1 MMTPKE
7 IAEQIVKT
15 LDGKMAHDLKLLRTT
30 DVTVLADY
38 FVICTATS
46 TTQIKTLAD
55 EVEAVMEAK
64 GEAKLH
70 REGYRSGGWVLIDFG
85 CVVVHIFMEYAPR
98 MKIRALARPPAMRP
112 MIIAISRL
120 SQRSVRSFPERIN
133 FIPRPVKRP

>member
-7 IAEQIVKT
+7 IAEQIVRT

-64 GEAKLH
+64 GENKLH
-70 REGYRSGGWVLIDFG
+70 REGHGSSWVLIDFG
-85 CVVVHIFMEYAPR
+85 CVVVHIFMEEARQFYNLERLWADAEEIDLTELLAP
-98 MKIRALARPPAMRP
+98 
-112 MIIAISRL
+112 
-120 SQRSVRSFPERIN
+120 EG
-133 FIPRPVKRP
+133 

>member
-1 MMTPKE
+1 MTMMTPKE
-7 IAEQIVKT
+7 MAEQIVRT

-64 GEAKLH
+64 GENKLH

-85 CVVVHIFMEYAPR
+85 CVVVHIFMEEARQFYNLERLWADAEE
-98 MKIRALARPPAMRP
+98 IDLSAL
-112 MIIAISRL
+112 L
-120 SQRSVRSFPERIN
+120 GPER
-133 FIPRPVKRP
+133 

>member
-7 IAEQIVKT
+7 IAELAVKT

-55 EVEAVMEAK
+55 EVEAVLEAH
-64 GEAKLH
+64 GETKLH
-70 REGYRSGGWVLIDFG
+70 REGYRSGGWVLLDFG
-85 CVVVHIFMEYAPR
+85 CVVVHIFMDEARKFYNLERLWADAEE
-98 MKIRALARPPAMRP
+98 IDISALLGPGD
-112 MIIAISRL
+112 
-120 SQRSVRSFPERIN
+120 
-133 FIPRPVKRP
+133 

>member
-15 LDGKMAHDLKLLRTT
+15 LDGKKAHDLKLLRTT

-55 EVEAVMEAK
+55 EVEAVMESK
-64 GEAKLH
+64 GETKLH

-85 CVVVHIFMEYAPR
+85 CVVVHIFMEEARQFYNLERLWADAEEIDIAP
-98 MKIRALARPPAMRP
+98 L
-112 MIIAISRL
+112 L
-120 SQRSVRSFPERIN
+120 EQN
-133 FIPRPVKRP
+133 

>member
-1 MMTPKE
+1 MKFLPKGEKTNMMTPKE
-7 IAEQIVKT
+7 IAELIVKT

-55 EVEAVMEAK
+55 EVEAVLEAH
-64 GEAKLH
+64 GENKLH

-85 CVVVHIFMEYAPR
+85 CVVVHIFMEEARQFYNLERLWADAEE
-98 MKIRALARPPAMRP
+98 INLSAL
-112 MIIAISRL
+112 L
-120 SQRSVRSFPERIN
+120 SPER
-133 FIPRPVKRP
+133 